1 MKRIALL
8 SVMLICFAAA
18 YGQRIK
24 FSVHADPQF
33 AWFSSDEDN
42 VSPAGSILHMQA
54 GLIAD
59 LFFSDHYAFTT
70 GVGVN
75 NMGGKLAYADSTLFV
90 SGSDSLYAVPGQ
102 VLKHRMQYIDIPLG
116 LKLKTEELG
125 YTTFFFQLGF
135 NPMFNI
141 NAFST
146 SDDET
151 FDKENNRGNTN
162 LFNLGY
168 HLGAGV
174 QYRLG
179 GSTALV
185 GGVRWSSG
193 LTDVTGNDEAKIT
206 LNAISINLG
215 VQF

>member
-1 MKRIALL
+1 
-8 SVMLICFAAA
+8 
-18 YGQRIK
+18 
-24 FSVHADPQF
+24 
-33 AWFSSDEDN
+33 
-42 VSPAGSILHMQA
+42 MQA